1 MCGRPSQIN
10 SGVFGPKSAHPE
22 HPKTPSYSGPSIA
35 MLGATRRLF
44 ATSLIR
50 RPAALPA
57 RGMEEFFP
65 SAAEVKAGPAQKAG
79 VCLVG
84 WLGSLRG

>member
-10 SGVFGPKSAHPE
+10 SGVFGPKSAQAE
-22 HPKTPSYSGPSIA
+22 HPKTPPIWAKCA

-79 VCLVG
+79 VLV
-84 WLGSLRG
+84 